1 MNGHDQ
7 RRFAKLISDFVDGC
21 GFEKPLHLVV
31 IDARGTVSVT
41 ALRSPLNRTGLLRT
55 REGEPV
61 QAVAV
66 EGDVHQFGRRRQGG
80 ENRDHGGGRQATPA

>member
-41 ALRSPLNRTGLLRT
+41 RYG
-55 REGEPV
+55 
-61 QAVAV
+61 
-66 EGDVHQFGRRRQGG
+66 H
-80 ENRDHGGGRQATPA
+80 H